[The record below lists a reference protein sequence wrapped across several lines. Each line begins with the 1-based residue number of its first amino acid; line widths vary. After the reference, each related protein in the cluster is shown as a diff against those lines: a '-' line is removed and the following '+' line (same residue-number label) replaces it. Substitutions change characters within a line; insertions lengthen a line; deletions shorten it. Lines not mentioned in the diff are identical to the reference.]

1 MYAPIL
7 LVEDDESHA
16 VLISRV
22 LAKARLANP
31 VVAFQDGSQ
40 AFDYLSG
47 HGEYADRER
56 QPLPVLVLL
65 DLHVP
70 GTSGLDLLAHIR
82 ERPDLQSLPVI
93 IFSGSGESEDINRA
107 FELGVD
113 TYLVKPVAFDA
124 LLDAIGALGLDWVL
138 LGRDGDGPRG

>member
-1 MYAPIL
+1 MHAPIL
-7 LVEDDESHA
+7 VVEDDQSHA
-16 VLISRV
+16 LLISRV

-31 VVAFQDGSQ
+31 VVAFHDGNQ

-47 HGEYADRER
+47 HGEYGDRER

-70 GTSGLDLLAHIR
+70 GISGLDLLQHIR

-93 IFSGSGESEDINRA
+93 IFSGSGESGDINRA

-124 LLDAIGALGLDWVL
+124 LLDAIGELRLDWVL
-138 LGRDGDGPRG
+138 LGRDGDGSSG